1 MIRLIFSDMDGTLL
15 DENGRL
21 PEEFGD
27 LYARLK
33 ERGIRFAP
41 ASGRQYASLRRTFAT
56 WKDELIFVAENGTMV
71 MEGSREIF
79 SSGIER
85 TLVLDALRTGM
96 EIPGVQIVMCG
107 KKSGYILSRDN
118 VPAFRHELDQ
128 YVTVSSVVEDFAGVD
143 DVLIKISLCDL
154 TGHAETSILPT
165 MQQYRDRL
173 QVTLSST
180 KWIDLFNLGVSK
192 GAAVAQIQRQLGIA
206 PEECAAFGDYD
217 NDLELMDA
225 VHYSFA
231 MENALP
237 AVKERARY
245 RAPSNREHGVIEVCE
260 RILAGEFD

>member
-1 MIRLIFSDMDGTLL
+1 
-15 DENGRL
+15 
-21 PEEFGD
+21 
-27 LYARLK
+27 
-33 ERGIRFAP
+33 
-41 ASGRQYASLRRTFAT
+41 
-56 WKDELIFVAENGTMV
+56 
-71 MEGSREIF
+71 
-79 SSGIER
+79 
-85 TLVLDALRTGM
+85 
-96 EIPGVQIVMCG
+96 
-107 KKSGYILSRDN
+107 
-118 VPAFRHELDQ
+118 
-128 YVTVSSVVEDFAGVD
+128 
-143 DVLIKISLCDL
+143 
-154 TGHAETSILPT
+154 

-173 QVTLSST
+173 QVVLSST

-192 GAAVAQIQRQLGIA
+192 GTAVVQIQRQLGIA